1 MIEFCCVISLKSG
14 PAVCMMPSKPEDYE
28 VMLTIGCGSYGKCQK
43 IKKKSDGKVN
53 KIQIEL
59 CLHEQYGIV
68 VMYFYIRSLN
78 QNPKIK
84 NVFIVHIR

>member
-1 MIEFCCVISLKSG
+1 
-14 PAVCMMPSKPEDYE
+14 MMPSKAEDYE

-43 IKKKSDGKVN
+43 IRRKSDGKVN

-59 CLHEQYGIV
+59 RLHEQYGID

-78 QNPKIK
+78 QNQKLFRYLSNTFFNFILDNKIS
-84 NVFIVHIR
+84 VYIT